1 MAAARDLDEITKWQ
15 VGRYQAEVEADQGR
29 VELLLAKKRKCAR
42 DANDIEQH
50 LFSGT
55 DPYIK
60 ADQSV
65 RASLNQAQADLEKK
79 YFG

>member
-1 MAAARDLDEITKWQ
+1 MTGTSEDFTKWQ
-15 VGRYQAEVEADQGR
+15 VERWQASLERDQAAIEV
-29 VELLLAKKRKCAR
+29 LLAKKRKCAR
-42 DANDIEQH
+42 DASDIEQH

-65 RASLNQAQADLEKK
+65 RASLKQVQEDLERK
-79 YFG
+79 YPG